1 MRRPGLLANRHNKKG
16 VYLNQNDLPKKCSYT
31 ISREVKNLRKKLKI
45 KAKKLCKNGVSPQTL
60 AIYQQKRGDFKKFAQ
75 SIKMPHLPASEKL
88 ISYYI
93 AHLSGRKLKPS
104 TLKGYLAAISFFHK
118 NRGINIDCSSPHI
131 KQLIKGVNY
140 QDKKCPKKRK
150 PIKFNLLSKIIAI
163 IPKICLQ
170 FDSLLFKS
178 VLALQYHACLRIG
191 EVVTSKTSTHTLK
204 KNQIKIKTK
213 SLSIHFKSFKHA
225 RQSNKKLKLL
235 RQSEK
240 SNICPVQLL
249 TEYNKVRPRTKGD
262 VQFFI
267 TKEGK
272 PINRLDVA
280 KVLKNSIKELGL
292 NSENFNTHS
301 MRIGRATQLHLNQCP
316 GEDIKRYGRWSSDA
330 YLTYI
335 KTNKL
340 TIPQCYD

>member
-1 MRRPGLLANRHNKKG
+1 MRKTWSLANRHENKG
-16 VYLNQNDLPKKCSYT
+16 VYPYQSKLSEKCSYT
-31 ISREVKNLRKKLKI
+31 LSREVKNLRRRLKI
-45 KAKKLCKNGVSPQTL
+45 KAKKLCKKGVSPQTL
-60 AIYQQKRGDFKKFAQ
+60 TIYLQKWRDFKKFAK

-118 NRGINIDCSSPHI
+118 NKGINVDCSSPHI

-140 QDKKCPKKRK
+140 MDKKYPMKRK
-150 PIKFNLLSKIIAI
+150 PIKFNLLQKIIAT
-163 IPKICLQ
+163 IPKICPQ

-204 KNQIKIKTK
+204 KNQIKIKRK

-225 RQSNKKLKLL
+225 RQSNIKLKLL
-235 RQSEK
+235 RQSKK
-240 SNICPVQLL
+240 STICPVQLL
-249 TEYNKVRPRTKGD
+249 TEYNKVRPKTD
-262 VQFFI
+262 CNVQFFI
-267 TKEGK
+267 SKKGK
-272 PINRLDVA
+272 PITRLEVA

-292 NSENFNTHS
+292 DPGNFNTHS
-301 MRIGRATQLHLNQCP
+301 LRIGRATQLHLNQCP
-316 GEDIKRYGRWSSDA
+316 DEDIKRYGRWSSDA
-330 YLTYI
+330 YEQYI
-335 KTNKL
+335 KPNKL